1 MTDATMTPL
10 SGGNDS
16 AQPSISLEDASNLD
30 FYDPGD
36 EQETVEVAGD
46 GHSEIEPD
54 EAAEGQ
60 ETDKIEA
67 SGDDDDVAE
76 DAEQGEQGST
86 PEPGDDA
93 TVTIDGQKL
102 TIAELKKGYY
112 READYTRQKQRVS
125 QKEQELEALSARVHQ
140 SVEAIVDHLT
150 KQIPPAPDPKLA
162 YTNPTAFVQQKAMH
176 EAAVAEVEAL
186 LSQVNGP
193 KEVQQQLSQEK
204 LSEIRE
210 AELAALAEKFPMTRS
225 KEGFDQFFQTAAA
238 AAKDLGYTDAE
249 IQSALD
255 HRLFALSYYAS
266 LGMKAEQA
274 KQKAKAKV
282 QSVPPVAPQK
292 AANQGVRAS
301 VARRNQEAM
310 KRLAKTGSIHDALAI
325 DFD

>member
-1 MTDATMTPL
+1 MSETTNLPM
-10 SGGNDS
+10 GGSES
-16 AQPSISLEDASNLD
+16 AHSLSLEEAANLD
-30 FYDPGD
+30 FLDPSED
-36 EQETVEVAGD
+36 NQEVEQDQT
-46 GHSEIEPD
+46 SEIEPD
-54 EAAEGQ
+54 EAMDGQ
-60 ETDKIEA
+60 EADEPTEPA
-67 SGDDDDVAE
+67 EDDDPAD
-76 DAEQGEQGST
+76 DTDDGPDDPSDK
-86 PEPGDDA
+86 PEPEDDV
-93 TVTIDGQKL
+93 TVTVNGERVSLK
-102 TIAELKKGYY
+102 ELKAGFL
-112 READYTRQKQRVS
+112 RRQDYTHKT
-125 QKEQELEALSARVHQ
+125 QEVADRRRDLEALSARVHQ

-186 LSQVNGP
+186 LSQVNSP

-210 AELAALAEKFPMTRS
+210 AELAALAEKFPTTRS

-238 AAKDLGYTDAE
+238 AAKELGYTDAE

-292 AANQGVRAS
+292 AANQGVKAS

>member
-1 MTDATMTPL
+1 MSETTNLPM
-10 SGGNDS
+10 GGSES
-16 AQPSISLEDASNLD
+16 AHSLSLEEAANLD
-30 FYDPGD
+30 FLDPSED
-36 EQETVEVAGD
+36 NQEVEQDQT
-46 GHSEIEPD
+46 SEIEPD
-54 EAAEGQ
+54 EAVDGQ
-60 ETDKIEA
+60 EADEPTDPAEDDDPADDADDGPDDPSDKPEP
-67 SGDDDDVAE
+67 DDDV
-76 DAEQGEQGST
+76 
-86 PEPGDDA
+86 
-93 TVTIDGQKL
+93 TVTVNGERVPLK
-102 TIAELKKGYY
+102 ELKAGFL
-112 READYTRQKQRVS
+112 RRQDYTHKT
-125 QKEQELEALSARVHQ
+125 QEVADRRRDLEALSARVTQ

-210 AELAALAEKFPMTRS
+210 AELAALAEKFPTTRS

-292 AANQGVRAS
+292 AANQGVKAS

-310 KRLAKTGSIHDALAI
+310 KRLERTGSIEAALEV
-325 DFD
+325 DFE